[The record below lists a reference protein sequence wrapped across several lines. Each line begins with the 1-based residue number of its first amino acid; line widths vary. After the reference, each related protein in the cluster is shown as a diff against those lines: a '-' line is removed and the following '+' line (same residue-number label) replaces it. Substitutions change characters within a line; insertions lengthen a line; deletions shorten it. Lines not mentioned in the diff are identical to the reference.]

1 MGPQKANTIHL
12 QLRNSK
18 GGVAKGHSW
27 QANTAC
33 GSGLARDWIAAVLQ
47 VHHSAVIASK
57 PAPT

>member
-33 GSGLARDWIAAVLQ
+33 GSGLARERIAAVLQ
-47 VHHSAVIASK
+47 LHRSAVIASK
-57 PAPT
+57 PVPT